1 LCKEAGIQPGLTK
14 AQSQSALSR
23 PRSKL
28 RTLKDVERERNEPV
42 PKEQIDAAK
51 RQLSTTKMK
60 ASLTKNKYIVMSK
73 KNVEEIK
80 RIKHSIHEL

>member
-1 LCKEAGIQPGLTK
+1 M
-14 AQSQSALSR
+14 
-23 PRSKL
+23 
-28 RTLKDVERERNEPV
+28 

-51 RQLSTTKMK
+51 RQLSTTQMK

-80 RIKHSIHEL
+80 RIKHSIREL